1 MPKWIR
7 AKEAAALIPEGAR
20 IMVGGFM
27 GCGNPHKVIKALSEL
42 GTGNLTLIC
51 NDGSMLNGPDG
62 SEHYGVAKLI
72 HNRQVKK
79 LIATHVGLNPE
90 VAQQLNEGSLE
101 LVLVPQGSMVE
112 MIRAGGA
119 GLGGIL
125 TPTGFGT
132 DVEKSE
138 YVHSKVSIDGKDF
151 LLKRP
156 LRADFALINGHTID
170 TFGNIWYKGT
180 TRNFNLVMAT
190 AADTVIAE
198 ADNVTEIGGIL
209 PENIMTSG
217 VLVDYAVNGKEEA

>member
-1 MPKWIR
+1 MPKWIT
-7 AKEAAALIPEGAR
+7 AEEAARLIPEGAV

-27 GCGNPHKVIKALSEL
+27 GCGNPHKVISALAEL
-42 GTGNLTLIC
+42 KTGNLTLIC
-51 NDGSMLNGPDG
+51 NDGAMPSGPDG
-62 SEHYGVAKLI
+62 SEYYGVAKLI
-72 HNRQVKK
+72 HNRQIKK
-79 LIATHVGLNPE
+79 LIASHVGLNPE

-132 DVEKSE
+132 DVEKAE
-138 YVHSKVSIDGKDF
+138 YIHSKVNVDGKDY

-156 LRADFALINGHTID
+156 LRADFALINGHTMD
-170 TFGNIWYKGT
+170 KFGNIWYKGT

-198 ADNVTEIGGIL
+198 ADNVVETGNIL

-217 VLVDYAVNGKEEA
+217 VLVDYAVNGKEKA